1 MCSSHH
7 LSYPADAVQMAAD
20 CQKKLQNG
28 SLSQLETR
36 IQRLPVHVCH
46 ADGNGHAHF

>member
-1 MCSSHH
+1 MCSSLH

-20 CQKKLQNG
+20 RQKKLPNG

-46 ADGNGHAHF
+46 ADGKGHAHF